1 MYFTFIFERIYK
13 EAPLEQFIGDL
24 FDEEMTIWVRKTMDF
39 IALTSSI
46 LIVSRLFRQM
56 LLFPVWVK
64 FVKLER

>member
-13 EAPLEQFIGDL
+13 EAPFEQFIGDL